1 MTAVVVT
8 QGKVKLQKERSTFIY
23 RSHAGSW
30 EQQIYLSG
38 RGAEGRGG
46 EAGHYPPSIH
56 VFHFAREIFEDLV
69 LGIRVFF
76 VLFF

>member
-23 RSHAGSW
+23 RSRAGSW

-46 EAGHYPPSIH
+46 RGGSLSTINSCLPFCQRDI
-56 VFHFAREIFEDLV
+56 
-69 LGIRVFF
+69 
-76 VLFF
+76 